1 MQSANVIPTSVKMPT
16 ELKARIQ
23 QLADCRD
30 KSVHSLMLQAIE
42 SFVEREEKREKLR
55 QDAIKAHE
63 NYIQTGL
70 HVTSTEANTW
80 LESLANGQN
89 TEPPK
94 CHL

>member
-1 MQSANVIPTSVKMPT
+1 MPSPNVIPTSVKIPIG
-16 ELKARIQ
+16 LKTRIQ

-30 KSVHSLMLQAIE
+30 KSVHALMLQAIE
-42 SFVEREEKREKLR
+42 SFVKREEKREQLR

-63 NYIQTGL
+63 NYLQTGL
-70 HVTSTEANTW
+70 HVTSVEANAW
-80 LESLANGQN
+80 LEDLSNGQN